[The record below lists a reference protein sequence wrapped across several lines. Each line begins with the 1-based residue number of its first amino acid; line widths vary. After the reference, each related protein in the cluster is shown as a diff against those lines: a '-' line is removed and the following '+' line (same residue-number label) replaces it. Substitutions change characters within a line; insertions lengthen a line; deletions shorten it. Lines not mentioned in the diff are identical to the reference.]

1 MKVAVL
7 SGKGGAGKTFVACGL
22 ACAAGRATYVDCDVE
37 EPNARLFLRPENPV
51 SAPVTRALPVFDA
64 AKCTGCR
71 KCVERC
77 RFNALVLVKGAPLV
91 FPEVC
96 HSCGVCAWVCP
107 EGAVGETRRELGRV
121 ETGESGGVRVVTGE
135 LEPGEATGTPVI
147 AAALAEAGDAP
158 GLTVIDCP
166 PGSSCAVMESARGA
180 DYCVLVTEPTAF
192 GLHDLRLVAEL
203 MRVMKKRC
211 GVVVNKSGAEYPELE
226 RFLAGA
232 GLPVLARIPY
242 SAELARICS
251 QGRLAYE
258 EDAGA
263 RELFD
268 SLLGRIEEEARG

>member
-1 MKVAVL
+1 
-7 SGKGGAGKTFVACGL
+7 
-22 ACAAGRATYVDCDVE
+22 
-37 EPNARLFLRPENPV
+37 
-51 SAPVTRALPVFDA
+51 
-64 AKCTGCR
+64 
-71 KCVERC
+71 
-77 RFNALVLVKGAPLV
+77 
-91 FPEVC
+91 
-96 HSCGVCAWVCP
+96 
-107 EGAVGETRRELGRV
+107 
-121 ETGESGGVRVVTGE
+121 
-135 LEPGEATGTPVI
+135 
-147 AAALAEAGDAP
+147 
-158 GLTVIDCP
+158 
-166 PGSSCAVMESARGA
+166 MESARGA

-268 SLLGRIEEEARG
+268 SLLGRIEAVSYTHLSQIVSRTAEEPHQKKQNQPCC

>member
-7 SGKGGAGKTFVACGL
+7 SGKGGAGKTFLACGL

-37 EPNARLFLRPENPV
+37 EPNGRLFLRPENPV

-71 KCVERC
+71 KGVERC

-147 AAALAEAGDAP
+147 AAALAEAGDAGYDELVRAFGTP
-158 GLTVIDCP
+158 EDAAAELQESVNEAEAAASRSKSRRIAISLGIV
-166 PGSSCAVMESARGA
+166 AV
-180 DYCVLVTEPTAF
+180 VLVVTLALF
-192 GLHDLRLVAEL
+192 FLRINERTVTIVDRNVAE
-203 MRVMKKRC
+203 
-211 GVVVNKSGAEYPELE
+211 GTP
-226 RFLAGA
+226 
-232 GLPVLARIPY
+232 II
-242 SAELARICS
+242 SAE
-251 QGRLAYE
+251 E
-258 EDAGA
+258 TK
-263 RELFD
+263 
-268 SLLGRIEEEARG
+268 

>member
-37 EPNARLFLRPENPV
+37 EPNGRLFLRPENPV

-121 ETGESGGVRVVTGE
+121 ET
-135 LEPGEATGTPVI
+135 GEATGTPVI

>member
-1 MKVAVL
+1 M
-7 SGKGGAGKTFVACGL
+7 
-22 ACAAGRATYVDCDVE
+22 E
-37 EPNARLFLRPENPV
+37 EPNGRLFLRPENPV

-166 PGSSCAVMESARGA
+166 PGSSCAVMESAPGA